1 MKRIRLSV
9 ISVLTIIFIIS
20 SMCVVSFADTA
31 TTTSAPTEKT
41 SENGVILETVNLVY
55 ANKNMRGSGYFWDNI
70 NDTLTITNMTID
82 TTDSYGL
89 RIPADA
95 TLVLEGKNTI
105 RASKCALSL
114 EGNLTVK
121 GTGSLTLYSDGYG
134 INASATDM
142 NKKLTFK
149 EGSVTINSEG
159 DGIYS
164 ENAIISQNNKAKLE
178 INVGAADAYAI
189 NARQVK
195 LLGGTFKSDA
205 SIYSRDIKVSNIA
218 LDIESS
224 MPAFIINGAAEGAP
238 YEKVKLTD
246 VSIKAGDASA
256 SLSKADAYNGEK
268 CVSTKA
274 HKEYTKTSMFLEI
287 FGVSIKGTGYLDFV
301 LIGVAILLVAA
312 FIATPYIKNKKSLS
326 EVEAAKAAAREEE
339 KQNRKQRASENEDSN

>member
-9 ISVLTIIFIIS
+9 ISVLTIFFIIS
-20 SMCVVSFADTA
+20 SMCVGVAADTA
-31 TTTSAPTEKT
+31 TTTSAPNEKT

-95 TLVLEGKNTI
+95 TLVLEGKNTV

-121 GTGSLTLYSDGYG
+121 GSGSLTLYSEGYG

-149 EGSVTINSEG
+149 EGSVTIHSSG

-164 ENAIISQNNKAKLE
+164 ENAIITQNNKAKLE
-178 INVGAADAYAI
+178 INAGADAYAV

-195 LLGGTFKSDA
+195 LLGGTFKSNS
-205 SIYSRDIKVSNIA
+205 SIYSRDIKISNIA
-218 LDIESS
+218 LDIESG

-246 VSIKAGDASA
+246 VSLKTGDASA

-301 LIGVAILLVAA
+301 LIALAVLLVGA

-326 EVEAAKAAAREEE
+326 KVEAAKAAAREEE
-339 KQNRKQRASENEDSN
+339 KQNRKQRASEQDDNV